1 MESVTKQKKALDNE
15 TNETVTAQI
24 SLDKTA
30 EAFRTAHRERQD
42 VIRQWE
48 HTIDQMRKRDQDMN
62 NCANVSCVY
71 SLCVCSHGIHN

>member
-1 MESVTKQKKALDNE
+1 MESETKQKRALNNE
-15 TNETVTAQI
+15 TNETLTAQI

-62 NCANVSCVY
+62 NCANVS
-71 SLCVCSHGIHN
+71 S